1 MQQIWRLTWM
11 TMVLAACTLMVT
23 TGCRTGNGDNAND
36 NIVANDNEEPGENVN
51 DNEEG
56 NENIND
62 NTVTNENANDNTVAN
77 ENAND
82 NTGGAPDGAAL
93 FDTNCAICH
102 PNNGV
107 DPSGTPA
114 VEVIAKLE
122 GGHHSAGLTTEEIAA
137 IAAFVASQ

>member
-62 NTVTNENANDNTVAN
+62 NTVTNENANDNT
-77 ENAND
+77 
-82 NTGGAPDGAAL
+82 GGAPDGFAL
-93 FDTNCAICH
+93 YMDNCAGCH
-102 PNNGV
+102 PG
-107 DPSGTPA
+107 SAPA
-114 VEVIAKLE
+114 CPACRP
-122 GGHHSAGLTTEEIAA
+122 TR
-137 IAAFVASQ
+137 